1 MTQTVVV
8 EKDSTVT
15 IQTEKNNT
23 VVVRTE
29 TTRTIVTGIM
39 GPPGKT
45 SLTQL
50 DDVDTS
56 QLNTGSLLIYNTQ
69 SQKWTSTTLLNQQVV
84 DSGQY

>member
-1 MTQTVVV
+1 MTQTLVV
-8 EKDSTVT
+8 EKDNTVT

-29 TTRTIVTGIM
+29 TPRTIVTGIM

-45 SLTQL
+45 TLNQL
-50 DDVDTS
+50 EDVDVA
-56 QLNTGSLLIYNTQ
+56 QLNSGSLLVYNTQ
-69 SQKWTSTTLLNQQVV
+69 SQKWTSTILLNQQIV